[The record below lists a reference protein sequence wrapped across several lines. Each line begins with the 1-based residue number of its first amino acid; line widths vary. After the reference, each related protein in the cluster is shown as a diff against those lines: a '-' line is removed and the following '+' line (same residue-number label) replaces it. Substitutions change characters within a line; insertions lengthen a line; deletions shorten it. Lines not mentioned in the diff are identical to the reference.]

1 MRNQTALS
9 ELALSVGS
17 LGALNDSL
25 NGENGEKSP
34 NFTMQEATIAPPKTP
49 VQQAFL
55 NASAANDRSLATPK
69 SRGESRKELTPL
81 EDAELL
87 RRFQGGNEDA
97 FYILFERRH
106 KEIYTHCFRMCSGD
120 GEKAQDAFQETFIKV
135 FTRKDLFAEASN
147 GRAWLYRIATNT
159 CLNSLRYDRRHPH
172 EGLDVEMNSVDE
184 TMQPDFGTQQE
195 SLRGELERAIAKL
208 PVDLREPFVL
218 RELQE
223 FSYEDVSE
231 QLGISVAACR
241 QRVYRAKQML
251 REELEEFVTG
261 EAPKKKKGLLS
272 FKRGG
277 KS

>member
-17 LGALNDSL
+17 LGALDGSF
-25 NGENGEKSP
+25 GRENGEITP
-34 NFTMQEATIAPPKTP
+34 NSTMQEALQAPAKTP
-49 VQQAFL
+49 LQQAFL
-55 NASAANDRSLATPK
+55 SASAANDRSFAPPK
-69 SRGESRKELTPL
+69 SRAESRKELTPL
-81 EDAELL
+81 EDADLL
-87 RRFQGGNEDA
+87 RRFQAGNEDA
-97 FYILFERRH
+97 FYVLFERRH
-106 KEIYTHCFRMCSGD
+106 KEIYTHCFRMCSCD

-135 FTRKDLFAEASN
+135 FARKDLFAEASN

-159 CLNSLRYDRRHPH
+159 CLNLLRYDRRHPH
-172 EGLDVEMNSVDE
+172 EGLDVEMNSVDQS
-184 TMQPDFGTQQE
+184 MQPDFGTEQE

-208 PVDLREPFVL
+208 PIDLREPFVL

-261 EAPKKKKGLLS
+261 ETPKKKKGLLS
-272 FKRGG
+272 LVRGG

>member
-1 MRNQTALS
+1 MRNLTALS
-9 ELALSVGS
+9 ELAMSVMG
-17 LGALNDSL
+17 LGALDGSFN
-25 NGENGEKSP
+25 EKRRNANLS
-34 NFTMQEATIAPPKTP
+34 MEEALQAPTKTP

-55 NASAANDRSLATPK
+55 SASQPK
-69 SRGESRKELTPL
+69 SRAESRRELTPL

-87 RRFQGGNEDA
+87 RRYQAGNEDA
-97 FYILFERRH
+97 FYVLFERRH
-106 KEIYTHCFRMCSGD
+106 KEIYTHCFRMVSND
-120 GEKAQDAFQETFIKV
+120 AEKAQDAFQETFIKV
-135 FTRKDLFAEASN
+135 FTRKDLFTDATN

-159 CLNSLRYDRRHPH
+159 CLNMLRYDRRHPH
-172 EGLDVEMNSVDE
+172 EGIDDQMNSVDE
-184 TMQPDFGTQQE
+184 AMQPDFETEQE

-218 RELQE
+218 REMQE

-251 REELEEFVTG
+251 REELEEYVTG
-261 EAPKKKKGLLS
+261 EAPKKKKGLRMIGHSLGLM
-272 FKRGG
+272 RGG